1 MVEKVFVD
9 LEKFN
14 MLCRNLCHKIDVS
27 KYKYV
32 FGVPRGGL
40 LIAQYIATHIPE
52 LTQIDKLQ
60 DYNPKNVLIVDDL
73 IDSGKTKEK
82 YPLYDFEVLINKQ
95 TDEEFKGKWIEF
107 FYEKT
112 DTDDED
118 IVTRMLERIGEDP
131 TRQGLKDTPRRVVK
145 MWNEIFRG
153 YDETQ
158 KPKITVFD
166 NNDDGL
172 VYDEMIVDS
181 GNYYSH
187 CEHHMVPF
195 FGKYIF
201 AYIPDKKILGIS
213 KVARIVDFY
222 SARLQVQE
230 RLTTQIVDEIAKA
243 VEPKGIALFM
253 QGEHL
258 CKSMRGVKKKGVMKT
273 VCVRG
278 VFREDPKAR
287 AEFISMTSGGNLHD

>member
-1 MVEKVFVD
+1 MVEKVFVS

-14 MLCRNLCHKIDVS
+14 NLCRKMCHRINAT

-40 LIAQYIATHIPE
+40 LVAQYVVTHISG
-52 LTQIDKLQ
+52 LTQVDSLEGI
-60 DYNPKNVLIVDDL
+60 NPKNVLIVDDL

-82 YPLYDFEVLINKQ
+82 YPLYDFIVLINKQ

-112 DTDDED
+112 DIDDED

-131 TRQGLKDTPRRVVK
+131 TRQGLKDTPKRVVK

-153 YDETQ
+153 YDESQ
-158 KPKITVFD
+158 KPKITIFD

-195 FGKYIF
+195 FGKYVF
-201 AYIPDKKILGIS
+201 AYIPNKKILGIS

-287 AEFISMTSGGNLHD
+287 AEFLTLVANGGN